1 MGGEIPS
8 TACKPVQHEG
18 TSGSRYKEVSGGV
31 LGALLVVH
39 GMWNLPCRS
48 VRVVGVVTLV
58 EYLPQLGDCG
68 NHHA

>member
-31 LGALLVVH
+31 LGALLVMH
-39 GMWNLPCRS
+39 GMWNLAFPYRRYYVDQC
-48 VRVVGVVTLV
+48 VL
-58 EYLPQLGDCG
+58 
-68 NHHA
+68 